1 MVLVKNWGQ
10 KETRKKKRPLIEAPK
25 VRFFFEAFEP
35 KSKPNCV
42 ESSET
47 PKMYWYENSLLQGE
61 FAALQ
66 AFESFNLRRVESLP
80 RNLKKER
87 IISPMAIMAED
98 FDSNFPKKKS
108 KKNSTF
114 GQKIQKSTK
123 LALNPNPIKI
133 RGFLC
138 NFRPIWAISSPME
151 SLESLES
158 CSRIW
163 NKIPKK
169 SNFWSKNSKMGSK
182 SIKLALNPDPIE
194 IGGFFNDFGSI

>member
-25 VRFFFEAFEP
+25 FRFFFEAFEP
-35 KSKPNCV
+35 KLKPNCV

-98 FDSNFPKKKS
+98 FDSNFPKKNPK
-108 KKNSTF
+108 
-114 GQKIQKSTK
+114 KIQP
-123 LALNPNPIKI
+123 LA
-133 RGFLC
+133 
-138 NFRPIWAISSPME
+138 
-151 SLESLES
+151 
-158 CSRIW
+158 
-163 NKIPKK
+163 KK
-169 SNFWSKNSKMGSK
+169 FKNGLKK
-182 SIKLALNPDPIE
+182 R
-194 IGGFFNDFGSI
+194 

>member
-1 MVLVKNWGQ
+1 MRIVSS
-10 KETRKKKRPLIEAPK
+10 KENLLLSRR
-25 VRFFFEAFEP
+25 
-35 KSKPNCV
+35 
-42 ESSET
+42 SSPST
-47 PKMYWYENSLLQGE
+47 SAG
-61 FAALQ
+61 
-66 AFESFNLRRVESLP
+66 RVESLP

-138 NFRPIWAISSPME
+138 NFRPIWAISSPTE
-151 SLESLES
+151 SLESSES
-158 CSRIW
+158 C
-163 NKIPKK
+163 NLEKISKKIQPLAKKFKNGPKK
-169 SNFWSKNSKMGSK
+169 R
-182 SIKLALNPDPIE
+182 
-194 IGGFFNDFGSI
+194 